1 MKTLAFAIVLLVFG
15 NICSAQNETTNLEV
29 TINNVKND
37 NGVVLVALHSED
49 TFMKLKPVKSLQA
62 KIVDGHIKATF
73 TGIAKGEYAVLAI
86 HDENENGTMDFNT
99 NGMPKES
106 YGASNNDMSF
116 GPPVWSDSKF
126 IVGEENQSIAIRF

>member
-37 NGVVLVALHSED
+37 NGVVLLALHSED
-49 TFMKLKPVKSLQA
+49 TFMKLKPL
-62 KIVDGHIKATF
+62 IVDGHIKATF
-73 TGIAKGEYAVLAI
+73 TNIAKGEYAVLAI

>member
-1 MKTLAFAIVLLVFG
+1 MKTFAFTIVLLVFG
-15 NICSAQNETTNLEV
+15 NFCNAQNETVNLEV
-29 TINNVKND
+29 TIDNIKND
-37 NGVVLVALHSED
+37 NGVILLALHNKD

-62 KIVDGHIKATF
+62 KIIDGHIKATF
-73 TGIAKGEYAVLAI
+73 AGVAKGEYAVLAI

-116 GPPVWSDSKF
+116 GPPVWLDSKF